1 MTAFITH
8 CWRKRLERTA
18 LLVLGLLWL
27 SWLGVAQAGGIEP
40 KSATLTPDERGYAV
54 TAEFA
59 IQIGPRLEEAVSKGV
74 PLHFRFEIQIKRKRW
89 YWADEHVAGRVL
101 RYRLSYQA
109 LTRQYRLTLGSL
121 HQNYD
126 SLDEAIQALGRVAR
140 LHVADKSALPT
151 GEPLTAAVRLSL
163 DHTQLPKPLQV
174 DALADRDWQVEADI
188 LTWQFT
194 PVPEQ

>member
-1 MTAFITH
+1 M
-8 CWRKRLERTA
+8 
-18 LLVLGLLWL
+18 LLVLGMLWFI
-27 SWLGVAQAGGIEP
+27 VAQAGSIEP

-59 IQIGPRLEEAVSKGV
+59 IQIGPRLEDAVSKGV

-101 RYRLSYQA
+101 KYRLSYQA
-109 LTRQYRLTLGSL
+109 LTRQYRLSLGAL

-140 LHVADKSALPT
+140 LHVVEKSVLPF
-151 GEPLTAAVRLSL
+151 GEPLTIAVRLSL

-174 DALADRDWQVEADI
+174 DALADRDWQVDAGI
-188 LTWQFT
+188 LTWQF
-194 PVPEQ
+194 VPQPETQ

>member
-1 MTAFITH
+1 MTASITH

-18 LLVLGLLWL
+18 LLVFGLLWL
-27 SWLGVAQAGGIEP
+27 LWLGVAQAGSIEP

-54 TAEFA
+54 TADFA
-59 IQIGPRLEEAVSKGV
+59 IQIGPRLEDAVSKGV

-89 YWADEHVAGRVL
+89 YWADEHIAGRVL
-101 RYRLSYQA
+101 KYRLSYQA
-109 LTRQYRLTLGSL
+109 LTRQYRLSLGNL

-140 LHVADKSALPT
+140 LHVVEKSALPF
-151 GEPLTAAVRLSL
+151 GEPLTVAVRLSL

-174 DALADRDWQVEADI
+174 DALADRDWQVDAGI